1 LAWDAARPT
10 GEVLPIGR
18 VVKVDAG
25 AGRITIEHKPI
36 WRLYMEAMTMT
47 FRVSDPAM
55 LTGLTPGDRIRFKV
69 ERAGDGFVVH
79 LDREYQP
86 VAPPHARSVVLPSMI
101 ATVHDFRLHHET
113 ARAELVIARPK
124 SML

>member
-1 LAWDAARPT
+1 MTDQVEDKAMMRRNIVPALVALAVASASTAPALAWDAARPT

-69 ERAGDGFVVH
+69 ERAGDGFVVTWIENTN
-79 LDREYQP
+79 L
-86 VAPPHARSVVLPSMI
+86 
-101 ATVHDFRLHHET
+101 
-113 ARAELVIARPK
+113 
-124 SML
+124 